1 MKRIVFVTVAAG
13 AALFALTS
21 IAAAQVPSQMH
32 YQGYLSSPDGSPL
45 DTTLSMTFTIYDD
58 SLGSNVIWTETQP
71 SIVVIEGL
79 FNALLGSVIPVT
91 DNVFLESATWLGIA
105 VDPDPDIVPRTKLVT
120 VPYAFA
126 VSTVD
131 GASGGSI
138 FGDLQLH
145 STLTVGE
152 HGGDAGRIEI
162 TDGTSDV
169 IVADGTSGRMG
180 IGTNTPSER
189 LQVVGVIYSSA
200 GGFRFPDGT
209 IQTTAATGGG
219 GTGGGWTDDGS
230 VVRLETGTDFVG
242 IGTAAP
248 GEKVDVVGNIR
259 ASGRATI
266 GPGHVNTGE
275 NAFVAGK
282 DNTASGT
289 QATVGGGRDNSA
301 GGSQA
306 AVGGGLNN
314 SAGGNQAAVGC
325 GIGNDASG
333 NQAAIS
339 GGENNTAS
347 GHYSAIPGGKFNN
360 AIATNSLAAGTSAK
374 ANHVGSVV
382 IVANSGMSKSDSV
395 RSGGNEQMV
404 LRADGNVYI
413 TNTGGLAPYDAGKL
427 INTSSGAH
435 LTTGGTWTNASSR
448 TLKENLQPLDR
459 QELLAKISG
468 LPIEAWNYRDADER
482 HIGPVSEDFGR
493 AFDVGVVNQDGTR
506 DDQHLAAS
514 DVAGVALAGVKELA
528 QENQELRQIIE
539 DLSLRIAKLEET
551 NTSR

>member
-1 MKRIVFVTVAAG
+1 MKRIIFVTVAI
-13 AALFALTS
+13 AAATLALTS
-21 IAAAQVPSQMH
+21 IAAALVPSQMH
-32 YQGYLSSPDGSPL
+32 YQGYLSAPEGSPL

-71 SIVVIEGL
+71 SIVVGEGL
-79 FNALLGSVIPVT
+79 FNVLLGSVAPVT
-91 DNVFLESATWLGIA
+91 DNVFLESARWLGIA
-105 VDPDPDIVPRTKLVT
+105 VDPDPDIIPRTKLVT
-120 VPYAFA
+120 VPYAFT

-131 GASGGSI
+131 GASGGNI

-145 STLTVGE
+145 SILAVGE
-152 HGGDAGRIEI
+152 HGGEGGRVEI

-219 GTGGGWTDDGS
+219 AGGGWTDDGS
-230 VVRLETGTDFVG
+230 VVRLETSTDSVG
-242 IGTAAP
+242 IGTATP
-248 GEKVDVVGNIR
+248 LEKLDVLGSIR

-266 GPGHVNTGE
+266 GTGHVNTGE

-282 DNTASGT
+282 DNVASGS
-289 QATVGGGRDNSA
+289 QAAVGGGRDNSA
-301 GGSQA
+301 SGSQA

-314 SAGGNQAAVGC
+314 SASGNQAVAGC
-325 GIGNDASG
+325 GIGNNASG

-339 GGENNTAS
+339 GGQGNTAS
-347 GHYSAIPGGKFNN
+347 GTNSAVAGGIFNSAIGTN
-360 AIATNSLAAGTSAK
+360 AFAAGASAK
-374 ANHVGSVV
+374 ANHVGSMV
-382 IVANSGMSKSDSV
+382 IAANSGLSKSDSV

-404 LRADGNVYI
+404 LRADGNVFI
-413 TNTGGLAPYDAGKL
+413 TNTGGLAPYEAGKL

-435 LTTGGTWTNASSR
+435 LTTGGIWTNASSR
-448 TLKENLQPLDR
+448 SFKESLQPLDR

-468 LPIEAWNYRDADER
+468 LPIEAWKYKYADER
-482 HIGPVSEDFGR
+482 HIGPASEDFGR
-493 AFDVGVVNQDGTR
+493 AFNVGVIGADGTR
-506 DDQHLAAS
+506 DDKYLAAS
-514 DVAGVALAGVKELA
+514 DVAGVALAGVKELL

-539 DLSLRIAKLEET
+539 ELSLRIAKLEKT